1 MDNKTGSNQWSQCS
15 EKMQK
20 ITGKQWENSQTAD
33 SVFGTIWPSTDRKKG
48 PKTVLFPNALSLRF
62 HWDWPTIFAMGSYPK
77 RQKKALFGQRSYSKG
92 PNHALEKVLTNE
104 TPGIPV
110 PITTLSCR
118 IGSIRLFPE

>member
-1 MDNKTGSNQWSQCS
+1 
-15 EKMQK
+15 MQK
-20 ITGKQWENSQTAD
+20 NHGKPVGKLTNRGIRFWHELAIH
-33 SVFGTIWPSTDRKKG
+33 GPKKG
-48 PKTVLFPNALSLRF
+48 PKTVFFPNALFLRF
-62 HWDWPTIFAMGSYPK
+62 HWDLPTIFAMGSYPK
-77 RQKKALFGQRSYSKG
+77 RQKKALFGQKSYSKG